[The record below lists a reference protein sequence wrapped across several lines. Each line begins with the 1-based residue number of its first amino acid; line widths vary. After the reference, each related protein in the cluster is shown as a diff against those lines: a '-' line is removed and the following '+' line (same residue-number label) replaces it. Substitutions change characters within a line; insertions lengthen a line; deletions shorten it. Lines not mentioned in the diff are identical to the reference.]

1 MKKLILSSFL
11 VAGAAIGSGVLALP
25 ILAAGPWLVNTMI
38 FITITF
44 VVAYIIALISID
56 IYSRYDNHDVN
67 AATLA
72 VDYFGKKGYI
82 FTTLMNVLSMGALA
96 AAYVNAGGDLLAK
109 TVLPALDI
117 SMTPQVG
124 MVIFFIV
131 FMPAFV
137 VGISLISRLNSV
149 IFTVKFICLI
159 GGIILGIKLINP
171 DIFQFVPS
179 GVKYLGA
186 GASTMFCIW
195 YMHCVIPLV
204 MKVNDWDVKKSRQA
218 VFVGMAM
225 PALAYLGWMLLIFSL
240 VSRQDFL
247 HLETIG
253 DIMHFALTKPGVP
266 KLISS
271 LVGIFAS
278 ITVLTAFLSIGFSL
292 VAFVIDALKWNDN
305 PKNRLIATLVS
316 FVLPVIVALM
326 FPKAF
331 VVIYQQS
338 NMFQIA
344 SALIPVAAAYKYNK
358 MHKLKISPHI
368 IVILFGAVI
377 ILSQILDDFAILPKF
392 H

>member
-1 MKKLILSSFL
+1 MKKLLLSSFL

-25 ILAAGPWLVNTMI
+25 ILAAGPWLINTMI

-56 IYSRYDNHDVN
+56 IYARYDNHDVN

-72 VDYFGKKGYI
+72 VDYFGKKGYT
-82 FTTLMNVLSMGALA
+82 FTTIMNVLSMGALA
-96 AAYVNAGGDLLAK
+96 AAYVNAGGDLLVK
-109 TVLPALDI
+109 TVLPILGI
-117 SMTPQVG
+117 SMNPQVG

-137 VGISLISRLNSV
+137 VGISLISRLNGI
-149 IFTVKFICLI
+149 IFTVKFVCLI
-159 GGIILGIKLINP
+159 GGIILGINLIKP
-171 DIFQFVPS
+171 EIFQFVPS

-218 VFVGMAM
+218 VFIGMTM
-225 PALAYLGWMLLIFSL
+225 PALAYFGWMLLIFSL

-253 DIMHFALTKPGVP
+253 DIMRFALTKPGVP
-266 KLISS
+266 KLIST

-292 VAFVIDALKWNDN
+292 VAFVIDALKWQDN
-305 PKNRLIATLVS
+305 PKNRLIATLIS
-316 FVLPVIVALM
+316 FVIPVIIALM

-358 MHKLKISPHI
+358 MHNLKISPHVIVIIFGALI
-368 IVILFGAVI
+368 IV
-377 ILSQILDDFAILPKF
+377 SQILDDFAILPKF